1 MANCLF
7 APLNWVSLAGVEFT
21 GGDWLPALPAAALA
35 TADPLEVARSLTA
48 AADDTRFTVDLGA
61 QRRIDVVGLFHAA
74 VTPDAR
80 IRVASDEGWDSG
92 WRDAWPVSYVPDG
105 GYLPF
110 GRPSADGRMPADEC
124 DPRGVSWFLAL
135 PAPVTARTLTVEI
148 DDAANPAGFVQAG
161 LLFAGKA
168 ERPSV
173 NLADGFQLAFV
184 EETTVRRSLAG
195 TLVGRRHWRRR
206 RIAGALRWQD
216 GDLALGRWLELVR
229 RAGRLGPV
237 LFSLD
242 PEAGIHRDR
251 LTILG
256 HLDEPGP
263 VEQAQY
269 RYWGW
274 PFALTEA

>member
-7 APLNWVSLAGVEFT
+7 APLNWVALDGVAFT
-21 GGDWLPALPAAALA
+21 GGAWTTALPPTALA

-48 AADDTRFTVDLGA
+48 DPADTTVTVAFGA
-61 QRRIDVVGLFHAA
+61 QRRIDVIGLFHAA
-74 VTPDAR
+74 LTPAGR
-80 IRVASDEGWDSG
+80 IRVTTDEGWDSG
-92 WRDAWPVSYVPDG
+92 WCDAWPIVHVPDS

-110 GRPSADGRMPADEC
+110 GRPSADGRLPADEC
-124 DPRGVSWFLAL
+124 DPRGISWFATL
-135 PAPVTARTLTVEI
+135 PVAVTASALTVEI
-148 DDAANPAGFVQAG
+148 DDAGNPAGFVQAG
-161 LLFAGKA
+161 MLFAGKA
-168 ERPSV
+168 ERPAV
-173 NLADGFQLAFV
+173 NLADGFQLSFV
-184 EETTVRRSLAG
+184 EEGTWRRSLAG

-216 GDLALGRWLELVR
+216 RDDALCRWLELAR

-237 LFSLD
+237 LFSVD
-242 PEAGIHRDR
+242 PDGGIHRDR

-274 PFALTEA
+274 PFAITEA

>member
-7 APLNWVSLAGVEFT
+7 APLNWVALDGVSFS
-21 GGDWLPALPAAALA
+21 GGDWTAALPAGALS
-35 TADPLEVARSLTA
+35 TADPLAVARSVS
-48 AADDTRFTVDLGA
+48 ADPADTSITVGLGA
-61 QRRIDVVGLFHAA
+61 QRRIDVVGLFHANL
-74 VTPDAR
+74 TPASR
-80 IRVASDEGWDSG
+80 IRVTTDEGWDSG
-92 WRDAWPVSYVPDG
+92 WCDAWPVAYLPQG

-110 GRPSADGRMPADEC
+110 GRPSGDGRLPADER
-124 DPRGVSWFLAL
+124 DPRGISWFAAL
-135 PAPVTARTLTVEI
+135 PLPVTATSLTVAI
-148 DDAANPAGFVQAG
+148 DDPDNPDGFVQAG
-161 LLFAGKA
+161 MLFAGKA
-168 ERPSV
+168 ERPAI
-173 NLADGFQLAFV
+173 NLADGFQLGFV
-184 EETTVRRSLAG
+184 EEATMRRTLAG

-216 GDLALGRWLELVR
+216 RDDALCRWLELSR

-242 PEAGIHRDR
+242 PEGGIHRDR

-256 HLDEPGP
+256 HLDEPGA

-274 PFALTEA
+274 PFAITEA